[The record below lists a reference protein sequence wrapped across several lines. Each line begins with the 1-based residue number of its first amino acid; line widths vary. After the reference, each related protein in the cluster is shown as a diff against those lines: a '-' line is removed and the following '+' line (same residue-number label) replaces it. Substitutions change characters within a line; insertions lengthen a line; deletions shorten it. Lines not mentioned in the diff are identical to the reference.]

1 MTNNKN
7 NVVAQDSL
15 YCAPVNN
22 AGLRPIQGFHIKAF
36 VLNACDGKVAW
47 YGEFQSLTVSI
58 RNSTESYLELGNRF
72 PMHLDGEI
80 QIAWVAES
88 GMTDAAFVYRT
99 FGVKSLRRDSGINSG
114 PRFQISWVVNARE
127 LETSNIKEFNAGGR
141 DENDVGGD
149 GFNSYLAGRYRAGIA
164 ERSDQYSGSQYR
176 PQAVGRYDLQ
186 LCKVDSVSMGAMAG
200 RRVVALRWEGVAE
213 GITWVDNKDNRF
225 GGAEGSVLSTNT
237 VFQSAQVPAPITPP
251 PSAFTGFSGVV

>member
-1 MTNNKN
+1 MNNSKN
-7 NVVAQDSL
+7 NTISQDSL

-22 AGLRPIQGFHIKAF
+22 AGLRPVQGFHIKAF

-58 RNSTESYLELGNRF
+58 RNSTESYLELGQRF

-99 FGVKSLRRDSGINSG
+99 FGVKSLRRDSGLNSG
-114 PRFQISWVVNARE
+114 PRFQISWTINARE
-127 LETSNIKEFNAGGR
+127 LETSNQQEFGVSDPR
-141 DENDVGGD
+141 DENDINSSKY
-149 GFNSYLAGRYRAGIA
+149 NSYLTGRYRAGIA
-164 ERSDQYSGSQYR
+164 DRPEQYSGSAYK
-176 PQAVGRYDLQ
+176 PKGVGRYDLQ

-213 GITWVDNKDNRF
+213 GITFVEDVNDSFNIR
-225 GGAEGSVLSTNT
+225 GQNVLGTNT
-237 VFQSAQVPAPITPP
+237 VFQSGQVPNPVAPP
-251 PSAFTGFSGVV
+251 PSAFNGII